1 MLILT
6 TFRNKKPPINLY
18 FPETALNFTQ
28 NKLGPVEYT
37 WEENPAEYFQYTPKI
52 FLNRC
57 TQFRRARIVLKW
69 GSYFAYFN
77 HFPKQKTPINLYFP
91 ETALNFTQN
100 KPGPVEY
107 TWEEN
112 PAEYFQYTPKIFLNR
127 CTQFRRARIVLKWGS
142 YFAYFN
148 HFPKQKTPI
157 NLYFPETALNFTQNK
172 PGPVEYTWEENPAEY
187 FQYAPKIFLNR
198 CRQFRRARIVL
209 KWGSYFAYFNHFPKQ
224 KTPINLYFPET
235 ALNFTQNKPGP
246 VEYTWEENPAEYFQ
260 YTPKIFL
267 NRCKQFRYAEI
278 FSKWF

>member
-1 MLILT
+1 MGGKPSKILS
-6 TFRNKKPPINLY
+6 I
-18 FPETALNFTQ
+18 
-28 NKLGPVEYT
+28 YT
-37 WEENPAEYFQYTPKI
+37 KI

-77 HFPKQKTPINLYFP
+77 HFPKQKKPINLYLP

-112 PAEYFQYTPKIFLNR
+112 PAECFQYT
-127 CTQFRRARIVLKWGS
+127 Q
-142 YFAYFN
+142 
-148 HFPKQKTPI
+148 
-157 NLYFPETALNFTQNK
+157 
-172 PGPVEYTWEENPAEY
+172 
-187 FQYAPKIFLNR
+187 KIFLNR

-224 KTPINLYFPET
+224 KKKNINPYLPET

-246 VEYTWEENPAEYFQ
+246 VQYTWEENPAKYFQ
-260 YTPKIFL
+260 STLKY
-267 NRCKQFRYAEI
+267 
-278 FSKWF
+278 S